1 MATEVKWTPQSLE
14 DIDNI
19 ASFIAKDSL
28 YYAKVQTERFFERV
42 KVLEQYPEFGSIVP
56 ELAISTIRQVNE
68 GRYRIIYRIVTPQRI
83 DILTVHHK
91 SRLLT
96 SNPLFS
102 E

>member
-1 MATEVKWTPQSLE
+1 MATEVNWTPQSLE

-28 YYAKVQTERFFERV
+28 HYAKIQTERFFEKV
-42 KVLEQYPEFGSIVP
+42 KVLEQHPEFGLIVP
-56 ELAISTIRQVNE
+56 ELGISTIRQISE
-68 GRYRIIYRIVTPQRI
+68 GRYRIIYRIVSLQRI
-83 DILTVHHK
+83 DILTIHNK
-91 SRLLT
+91 SRLLS